1 MKLKPAVKI
10 SWLILSYL
18 FFWLKIEHL
27 FHSCLSVCVT
37 KFSNTFALFPFLS
50 FSPRQPVRRGTM
62 ESVPLEQS
70 ATVDEL
76 LEACIQAFGWSS
88 EHIEFDSFQM

>member
-1 MKLKPAVKI
+1 M
-10 SWLILSYL
+10 
-18 FFWLKIEHL
+18 
-27 FHSCLSVCVT
+27 
-37 KFSNTFALFPFLS
+37 FALFPFLS

-88 EHIEFDSFQM
+88 EHIEFDSFQMKSAKIHIKDTDLVL